1 MKFKTLCINFIIVL
15 LSSYLPLLGY
25 SYFSYSRNQRVFN
38 RKYEFK
44 NDFERRKDKINA
56 VNNGLLPTYHPIRL
70 VLENEDSL
78 EIFPIGSLPFTNSFY
93 CDEGYGLTTFKTD
106 RFGLRNAEN
115 KWENLLDKS
124 NIFVLGDSFTHGA
137 CIEND
142 QTIPSIIEKKTN
154 INTINLGMGGNG
166 PYNYH
171 ATLKLLVKPI
181 IKKTKTK
188 NIVLLNFYADDFYSP
203 NYYREEFHKKNLK
216 LLDNSKSII
225 KISKNKSVL
234 PKEEYKENLR
244 TFIKDKYP
252 ISKEEMI
259 TQIIKPKQINKTFKH
274 TFFYQ
279 IFSLFMIFMKI

>member
-1 MKFKTLCINFIIVL
+1 
-15 LSSYLPLLGY
+15 
-25 SYFSYSRNQRVFN
+25 
-38 RKYEFK
+38 
-44 NDFERRKDKINA
+44 
-56 VNNGLLPTYHPIRL
+56 
-70 VLENEDSL
+70 
-78 EIFPIGSLPFTNSFY
+78 LPFTNSFY

-279 IFSLFMIFMKI
+279 IFSLVPLRYNIKNLIKVNQFNSKEIYKPTKDVIKFLSDFCI